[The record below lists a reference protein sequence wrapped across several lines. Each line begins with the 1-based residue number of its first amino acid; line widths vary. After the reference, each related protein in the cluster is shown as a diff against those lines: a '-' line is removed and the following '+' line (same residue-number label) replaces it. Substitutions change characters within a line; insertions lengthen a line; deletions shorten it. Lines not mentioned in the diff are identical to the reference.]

1 MAKPPIG
8 APWAPARYDDPDV
21 YALKALERGDPTP
34 EQCTRALNW
43 IIHDLC
49 KTFDM
54 SYRPNSVRDSDFAE
68 GKRFVGNQIVKL
80 LKLNMRKDNE

>member
-1 MAKPPIG
+1 MARPPIS
-8 APWAPARYDDPDV
+8 APWAPAKYVDADV

-34 EQCTRALNW
+34 EQCVRALNW

-49 KTFDM
+49 KTFDQP
-54 SYRPNSVRDSDFAE
+54 YRPMSQRDTDFAC
-68 GKRFVGNQIVKL
+68 GKMWVGQQIVKL